1 MNNKN
6 IHSARDTSNFVTQG
20 EAAMRAE
27 TADYHAM
34 LDDVDARQKFFGALT
49 TVGPNDHKAVKDVK
63 NKIGLMLKQEMEEMG
78 LKH

>member
-1 MNNKN
+1 M
-6 IHSARDTSNFVTQG
+6 TEG

-27 TADYHAM
+27 KADYHAM

-63 NKIGLMLKQEMEEMG
+63 NKIAAMLK
-78 LKH
+78 